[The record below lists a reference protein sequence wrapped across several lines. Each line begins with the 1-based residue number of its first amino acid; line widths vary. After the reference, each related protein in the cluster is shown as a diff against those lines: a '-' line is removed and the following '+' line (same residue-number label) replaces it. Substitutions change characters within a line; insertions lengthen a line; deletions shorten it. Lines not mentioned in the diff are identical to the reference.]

1 MSNLAKIEEASSECS
16 QNDTIQGIMNLNLSD
31 FCSNFKSSAH
41 EGNEYFS
48 SPSKSSSQEYSPLES
63 AIFQAPLAASS
74 LSRDLNNNL
83 MDDSALE
90 PDKHVTKLF
99 VGNLPTSTTLPEL
112 LNVFKKYGPVN
123 EALSVVKDHNYAFI
137 HFYNRKDAEIALK
150 EVNDSL
156 FKDRYIRVQFSTS
169 QNFTN
174 TKNRGK
180 LVKQKKNFF
189 LIIFFRPRKKTLNNL
204 SRKRV

>member
-1 MSNLAKIEEASSECS
+1 MSNLMKIDEVSSES
-16 QNDTIQGIMNLNLSD
+16 SNDAIQSIMNLNLND
-31 FCSNFKSSAH
+31 LCSNFKSPVN

-48 SPSKSSSQEYSPLES
+48 SPSKSSSHDYSPMEQS
-63 AIFQAPLAASS
+63 NFPTPLGNNKDLSS
-74 LSRDLNNNL
+74 NL
-83 MDDSALE
+83 MDQSLSD
-90 PDKHVTKLF
+90 PDKYVTKLF

-137 HFYNRKDAEIALK
+137 HFYNRKDAEVALK

-174 TKNRGK
+174 SKNKG
-180 LVKQKKNFF
+180 
-189 LIIFFRPRKKTLNNL
+189 
-204 SRKRV
+204 

>member
-1 MSNLAKIEEASSECS
+1 MSNLTKIEEVSSDCS
-16 QNDTIQGIMNLNLSD
+16 QNEAIQSIMNLNLND
-31 FCSNFKSSAH
+31 FCSNFKLTVN
-41 EGNEYFS
+41 EGNEYCS
-48 SPSKSSSQEYSPLES
+48 SPSKSSSQEYSPMES
-63 AIFQAPLAASS
+63 ASFQAPLVNKN
-74 LSRDLNNNL
+74 LLRDLNNNL
-83 MDDSALE
+83 IDESATE
-90 PDKHVTKLF
+90 MDKHVTKLF

-137 HFYNRKDAEIALK
+137 HFYNRKDAEVALR

-174 TKNRGK
+174 SKNKG
-180 LVKQKKNFF
+180 LFF
-189 LIIFFRPRKKTLNNL
+189 VSSL
-204 SRKRV
+204 SSFN

>member
-1 MSNLAKIEEASSECS
+1 MSNLIKIDEVSSES
-16 QNDTIQGIMNLNLSD
+16 SNDAINGIMNLNLND
-31 FCSNFKSSAH
+31 FCSNFKSSVN
-41 EGNEYFS
+41 EVNEYFS
-48 SPSKSSSQEYSPLES
+48 SPSKSSSQDYSPMETTNL
-63 AIFQAPLAASS
+63 QSS
-74 LSRDLNNNL
+74 LVNDSVKDLNNNQ
-83 MDDSALE
+83 MDESVTD
-90 PDKHVTKLF
+90 PDKYVTKLF

-137 HFYNRKDAEIALK
+137 HFYNRKDAEVALK

-174 TKNRGK
+174 SKNKG
-180 LVKQKKNFF
+180 
-189 LIIFFRPRKKTLNNL
+189 
-204 SRKRV
+204 